1 MGKNNKLI
9 NGLRE
14 VAKRNRELHCMEAS
28 LKQTPEIFSA
38 ITIALWKN
46 IDEPEETRIDA
57 IKGILADA
65 QKVWYESYEKNISIN
80 EWCEELTGF
89 NILNEGDEVDE
100 QGT

>member
-46 IDEPEETRIDA
+46 IDEPEETRIDV

-65 QKVWYESYEKNISIN
+65 QELWSKSYEKGISIN